1 MRKNIYGLVDSRSG
15 NFGDICILD
24 RDEEFRDGCTS
35 LLMNPD
41 IPDYVVADL
50 VGLRYGSIVYDS
62 DMLYPKFEIAS
73 IPALIVN
80 GSDFIL
86 LRKKED
92 VSCDKISET

>member
-1 MRKNIYGLVDSRSG
+1 MKKNIYGLVDSRSG

-24 RDEEFRDGCTS
+24 RDEEFRDGCAS

-50 VGLRYGSIVYDS
+50 VGLCYGSIVYDS
-62 DMLYPKFEIAS
+62 DMLYPKFDIAS
-73 IPALIVN
+73 IPKLIVN
-80 GSDFIL
+80 GSDFVL

-92 VSCDKISET
+92 VSSEKISES